1 MRNFIYILF
10 FLFSI
15 FGFSQKSENSISVQ
29 NKELSTVNIYP
40 NPIKNKAKIVFTSAK
55 KQKVTFTVTSI
66 VGKVVYSEK
75 IIATLGKNSISFFRH
90 RLPEGI
96 YFYTLK
102 TDDFSIS
109 KKLVLE

>member
-1 MRNFIYILF
+1 MKNFTYLMF
-10 FLFSI
+10 FLIYVSV
-15 FGFSQKSENSISVQ
+15 FSQKSENNISVQ
-29 NKELSTVNIYP
+29 NKKLSTVNIYP
-40 NPIKNKAKIVFTSAK
+40 NPVKNKATIVFTSVS

-75 IIATLGKNSISFFRH
+75 ITAILGKNSISFFRNK
-90 RLPEGI
+90 LPEGI

-109 KKLVLE
+109 KKMVLE